1 MHIVKN
7 HSSIQS
13 LDKNV
18 VVRSVGRVYGIGHI
32 KNILR
37 NIISDIMRQ
46 GNDFFKTEDSYIKT
60 ME

>member
-1 MHIVKN
+1 
-7 HSSIQS
+7 
-13 LDKNV
+13 
-18 VVRSVGRVYGIGHI
+18 VYGIGHI